1 MSTSLTYLA
10 AQQHINDLLHE
21 ADRRRQVEDRPRRPV
36 RLAAPRLLA
45 RLVHRTT
52 TA

>member
-1 MSTSLTYLA
+1 MNPTITYLA
-10 AQQHINDLLHE
+10 AQHHINDLLHE
-21 ADRRRQVEDRPRRPV
+21 ADRRHVEDRPRRPV